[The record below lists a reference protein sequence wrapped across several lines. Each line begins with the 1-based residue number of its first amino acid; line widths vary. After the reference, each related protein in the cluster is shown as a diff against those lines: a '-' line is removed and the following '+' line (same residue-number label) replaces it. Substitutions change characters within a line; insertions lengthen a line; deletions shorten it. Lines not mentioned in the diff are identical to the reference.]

1 MKTVRN
7 VVASAILAALVFV
20 LLRFVAIPTPFPDT
34 TLSIYAAV
42 VAFFAVLFGPAVG
55 FVGGFLGSLIGLRA
69 SGFIGTILLS
79 VLGACVFTWAYSKFM
94 K

>member
-1 MKTVRN
+1 MILN
-7 VVASAILAALVFV
+7 LIIQLFIGLIAGYFASKLMNLTNQSIGALLV
-20 LLRFVAIPTPFPDT
+20 LGIIG
-34 TLSIYAAV
+34 S
-42 VAFFAVLFGPAVG
+42 

-79 VLGACVFTWAYSKFM
+79 VLGACVFTWVYSKFM

>member
-1 MKTVRN
+1 MDRRYLIRILSLISQLVIGLIAGYF
-7 VVASAILAALVFV
+7 ASKLMNLTNQSIGALLV
-20 LLRFVAIPTPFPDT
+20 LGIIG
-34 TLSIYAAV
+34 S
-42 VAFFAVLFGPAVG
+42 